1 MTNDLKAKSE
11 EFIELG
17 KKATQNVIEIIDADD
32 VAEPIAIRHYG
43 QVTNRKIYE
52 SDAKFYPELFK
63 EGYQIQY
70 TPPTDEDWDLWKNA
84 QSMSAHIAKLQ
95 KRVDDFEARLKELRR
110 LSGDAEDNV
119 DMGSQYYCR
128 WKTLEQA
135 VAIMTEGE

>member
-1 MTNDLKAKSE
+1 MTDIKDLWAKSQE
-11 EFIELG
+11 YIELG

-84 QSMSAHIAKLQ
+84 QSMSAHIAELQ
-95 KRVDDFEARLKELRR
+95 KRLDDYEERVEKLIDLSKIKIVQKPYALAILR
-110 LSGDAEDNV
+110 
-119 DMGSQYYCR
+119 
-128 WKTLEQA
+128 A
-135 VAIMTEGE
+135 VEIMTGECEG